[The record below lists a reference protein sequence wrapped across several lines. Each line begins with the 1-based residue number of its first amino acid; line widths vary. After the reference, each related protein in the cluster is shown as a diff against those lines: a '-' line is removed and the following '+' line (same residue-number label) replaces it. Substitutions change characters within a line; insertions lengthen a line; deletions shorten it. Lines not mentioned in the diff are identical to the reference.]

1 MRQIFTLFKISMPIL
16 ITLCVLGGV
25 AILLAIFFAVMLLHK
40 KSYFAAAA
48 NLRESYKELNNQ
60 LTSFC
65 KTNLTRL
72 ETLGKHSQ
80 TLQNTYDERKKQY
93 DEIYQRKDRAILN
106 SLNSIDELLKDK
118 NFRQVREIERD
129 VEADIQAYART
140 ISSFSADL
148 STLLQEDT
156 DIHSSAVAVKS
167 KLRQIREFYQ
177 GHSMELKGLEDSFEI
192 ILQDADN
199 AIEKFN
205 ELADCTKYD
214 EAKEVLK
221 ELDGILTATVS
232 IMDQL
237 PLLQASVTTVLPNK
251 LDELMNTYQ
260 EMLENQ
266 YVVEYLDVE
275 RKVSDMRHE
284 LDLLRSKLAF
294 LDISGVKDEIDALQ
308 TEITDINAAF
318 EQEKQAKENFLHS
331 QSYLDEST
339 YSIESSYSRHIN
351 NIRKLQSVY
360 LLDQKYVD
368 QMYALKSDVESIGFL
383 KRDLDSY
390 LDTSNRKPY
399 TIIMKKLSEMKSEV
413 TKTNRTMSDYQSY
426 LNSLKETIDQVFSGL
441 QECFVNLSVR
451 RQKVRLL
458 GVETYRVS
466 TKPKFDRFFDT
477 ICEIAKML
485 EVFPLNV
492 PEIDAK
498 FRSFQSDCK
507 YFLSDIDQNLEYA
520 DGAEQ
525 GIVYGNFY
533 RIEFNDCDSMLRS
546 AENDYQSGN
555 FKQSFEIVSKVL
567 ATWSKLKPAE
577 E

>member
-118 NFRQVREIERD
+118 DFRQVREIERD

-426 LNSLKETIDQVFSGL
+426 LNSLKVTIDQVFSGL

-520 DGAEQ
+520 EGAEQ

-546 AENDYQSGN
+546 AENDYQYGN

-567 ATWSKLKPAE
+567 ANWSKLKPVE

>member
-72 ETLGKHSQ
+72 ETLGKYSQ

-118 NFRQVREIERD
+118 DFRQVREIERD

-426 LNSLKETIDQVFSGL
+426 LNSLKVTIDQVFSGL

-520 DGAEQ
+520 EGAEQ

>member
-118 NFRQVREIERD
+118 DFRQVREIERD

-294 LDISGVKDEIDALQ
+294 LDIFGVKDEIDALQ

-426 LNSLKETIDQVFSGL
+426 LNSLKVTIDQVFSGL

-520 DGAEQ
+520 EGAEQ

-567 ATWSKLKPAE
+567 ATWSKLKPVE

>member
-93 DEIYQRKDRAILN
+93 DEIYQRKDRAILT

-118 NFRQVREIERD
+118 DFRQVREIERD

-205 ELADCTKYD
+205 ELADCTKYN

-318 EQEKQAKENFLHS
+318 EQERQAKENFLHS

-413 TKTNRTMSDYQSY
+413 TKTNRTMNDYQSY
-426 LNSLKETIDQVFSGL
+426 LNSLKVTIDQVFSGL

-520 DGAEQ
+520 EGAEQ

>member
-93 DEIYQRKDRAILN
+93 DEIYQRKDRAILT

-413 TKTNRTMSDYQSY
+413 TKTNRTMNDYQSY
-426 LNSLKETIDQVFSGL
+426 LNSLKVTIDQVFSGL

-520 DGAEQ
+520 EGAEQ
-525 GIVYGNFY
+525 GIVYGNYY

>member
-93 DEIYQRKDRAILN
+93 DEIYQRKDRAILT

-118 NFRQVREIERD
+118 DFRQVREIERD

-318 EQEKQAKENFLHS
+318 EQERQAKENFLHS

-413 TKTNRTMSDYQSY
+413 TKTNRTMNDYQSY
-426 LNSLKETIDQVFSGL
+426 LNSLKVTIDQVFSGL

-520 DGAEQ
+520 EGAEQ

>member
-1 MRQIFTLFKISMPIL
+1 MPIL

-93 DEIYQRKDRAILN
+93 DEIYQRKDRAILT

-118 NFRQVREIERD
+118 DFRQVREIERD

-318 EQEKQAKENFLHS
+318 EQERQAKENFLHS

-413 TKTNRTMSDYQSY
+413 TKTNRTMNDYQSY
-426 LNSLKETIDQVFSGL
+426 LNSLKVTIDQVFSGL

-567 ATWSKLKPAE
+567 ATWSKLKPVE

>member
-72 ETLGKHSQ
+72 ETLGQHSQ

-118 NFRQVREIERD
+118 DFRQVREIERD

-413 TKTNRTMSDYQSY
+413 TKTNRTMNDYQSY
-426 LNSLKETIDQVFSGL
+426 LNSLKVTIDQVFSGL

-520 DGAEQ
+520 EGAEQ

-567 ATWSKLKPAE
+567 ATWSKLKPVE

>member
-40 KSYFAAAA
+40 KSYFATAA
-48 NLRESYKELNNQ
+48 NLREKYKELNNQ

-72 ETLGKHSQ
+72 ETLGKYSQ

-93 DEIYQRKDRAILN
+93 DEIYQRKDRTILN

-118 NFRQVREIERD
+118 DFRQVREIERD

-199 AIEKFN
+199 ASEKFN
-205 ELADCTKYD
+205 ERADCTKYD

-331 QSYLDEST
+331 QSFLDEST

-413 TKTNRTMSDYQSY
+413 TKTNRTMNDYQSY
-426 LNSLKETIDQVFSGL
+426 LNSLKVTIDQVFSGL

-525 GIVYGNFY
+525 GIIYGNFY

-567 ATWSKLKPAE
+567 ATWSKLKPVE

>member
-118 NFRQVREIERD
+118 DFRQVREIERD

-426 LNSLKETIDQVFSGL
+426 LNSLKVTIDQVFSGL

-520 DGAEQ
+520 EGAEQ